1 MTSVNLPDDVLLE
14 IQDLLSR
21 ISYAKM
27 DLGEAHLSVSSF
39 EKELENL
46 KLEREKKLG
55 ICVDLEEE
63 KTRLVMRIVEKYG
76 EGDLD
81 LHTGKYF
88 VK

>member
-1 MTSVNLPDDVLLE
+1 MTSVNLPEDVLLE

-27 DLGEAHLSVSSF
+27 ELGEAHLSVSNF

-46 KLEREKKLG
+46 KQEREKK
-55 ICVDLEEE
+55 ITTCVDLEEE
-63 KTRLVMRIVEKYG
+63 KTRLVMRIVEAYG

-81 LHTGKYF
+81 LNTGKYF